1 MAYDPERVFHQPG
14 HSVTPI
20 LRIQLLGEFCMIY
33 GDTRVAAINSPRLR
47 TLLAYLILH
56 RNAPQPRQHLA
67 FLLWPDSAEEQAR
80 TNLRNLLHLL
90 RQSLPHSDCCL
101 RSEGQVLVWQPHV
114 AYTLDIADFEAAIK
128 AGELERAIE
137 LYRGDLL
144 PECYGDWIEPER
156 ERLRWLYLSALEQLV
171 QKSEDA
177 HDYPV
182 ALNLAQRLAQTDP
195 LCEEHCRCLIRL
207 QMLTGDRAAALRTYH
222 TLATTLR
229 RDFGIEPALAT
240 QRIYTQ
246 ALNGGASS
254 TQLQDL
260 AEAELP
266 LIGRRQE
273 WGELLRI
280 WGDAARGRPQLTLI
294 TGDAGIGKTRFAEE
308 LLGWT
313 AQQGFPTARANCYAA
328 EGSLPFDPI
337 ISWLRSR
344 PLPVLPGPWRCEI
357 TRLLSDAPGGRC
369 NAGMPWDRHHLFEA
383 LAQVVFAWGQPR
395 GKARANTPQAEAL
408 PVLLVLDDLQWC
420 DHDTLDWLHFLLRFD
435 PHGRILIVGTAQL
448 GFADTK
454 QPLFP
459 LLSSL
464 RCQDMLAEIELGP
477 LSSSETLALA
487 NRVADRPLD
496 PALAEP
502 LHRGSEGNPLFVVEM
517 MRAGRYR
524 EEPFDFRR
532 SEMALQSSQ
541 SLPPKIQQVL
551 RARLAQ
557 LSAPARELAELAAAS
572 GRACRYA
579 TLVRAYEDAEVTL
592 VQALDELC
600 HRRILREL
608 PEDSYDFAHEKLRE
622 VCWEEMS
629 AARRRL
635 VQQRLA
641 DAQAIVL

>member
-1 MAYDPERVFHQPG
+1 M
-14 HSVTPI
+14 TPI
-20 LRIQLLGEFCMIY
+20 LRIQLLGEFHMTY
-33 GDTRVAAINSPRLR
+33 GGVRVTAISSPRLR

-56 RNAPQPRQHLA
+56 RSAPQPRQHLA

-90 RQSLPHSDCCL
+90 RHSLPHSDCCL

-114 AYTLDIADFEAAIK
+114 PYALDIAEFEAAIK
-128 AGELERAIE
+128 AGELESAIE

-156 ERLRWLYLSALEQLV
+156 ERLRWLYVSALEQLV
-171 QKSEDA
+171 QRSEDE
-177 HDYPV
+177 HDYHA
-182 ALNLAQRLAQTDP
+182 ALGFAQRLAQKNP

-207 QMLTGDRAAALRTYH
+207 QMLTGDRSAALRTYH
-222 TLATTLR
+222 AFATALR
-229 RDFGIEPALAT
+229 RDLGIEPAPAT
-240 QRIYTQ
+240 QHIYAQ
-246 ALNGGASS
+246 ALNGGAGSS
-254 TQLQDL
+254 QLKDIV
-260 AEAELP
+260 EAELP

-273 WGELLRI
+273 WAELLRI
-280 WGDAARGRPQLTLI
+280 WGDASRGRPQLALI
-294 TGDAGIGKTRFAEE
+294 AGDVGIGKTRLAEE
-308 LLGWT
+308 LLIW
-313 AQQGFPTARANCYAA
+313 AARQGFPTARATCYAA
-328 EGSLPFDPI
+328 EGDLPFGPI

-344 PLPVLPGPWRCEI
+344 PLPVLASPWRCEI
-357 TRLLSDAPGGRC
+357 AWLLSETPGDRC
-369 NAGMPWDRHHLFEA
+369 NPDMPWERHHLFEA
-383 LAQVVFAWGQPR
+383 LAQAVYAWSRPV
-395 GKARANTPQAEAL
+395 ARAPASSPQAEPL

-435 PHGRILIVGTAQL
+435 PRGRLLIVGTAQL
-448 GFADTK
+448 GVADAERF
-454 QPLFP
+454 LFP

-464 RCQDMLAEIELGP
+464 RRHDMLAEIELGP
-477 LSSSETLALA
+477 LTSSETLALA
-487 NRVADRPLD
+487 NQVADRPLD

-524 EEPFDFRR
+524 QEPWDLRH
-532 SEMALQSSQ
+532 SEMALQAGQ
-541 SLPPKIQQVL
+541 PLPPKIQQVL

-557 LSAPARELAELAAAS
+557 LSAPARELAELAAACGS
-572 GRACRYA
+572 ACRYA
-579 TLVRAYEDAEVTL
+579 TLIRAYDGAEASL

-641 DAQAIVL
+641 DADAIVL